1 MSHHLQ
7 SLSRW
12 RTCAGRVIS
21 IVFQEMKIMR
31 FQRKQIRRGIVVTMA
46 ATLAVPVLW
55 AVAPL
60 TAQAAVNCVVGP
72 GVTQTDTVVTGS
84 PGNDTIDC
92 GGTNPAKTI
101 NGNGGNDTIT
111 GTDFDDTINGG
122 DGNDTITG
130 GTGADTLT
138 GGLGIDTI
146 SGSAG
151 NDTLIGASND
161 GSQDTLN
168 GGDGIDTC
176 QGPAPDPDIH
186 ASCENTST
194 PPVTGPGSGTAN
206 ATELCTATGGVLSLT
221 VNPVGYVCVF
231 NILRPRDRR
240 VTEARSICTG
250 AGGTFVNLLPLSYAC
265 LLPTTP

>member
-1 MSHHLQ
+1 MRIQQ
-7 SLSRW
+7 S
-12 RTCAGRVIS
+12 
-21 IVFQEMKIMR
+21 
-31 FQRKQIRRGIVVTMA
+31 QIRRGVVAAMA
-46 ATLAVPVLW
+46 GVLAVPVLW
-55 AVAPL
+55 ALTPL

-111 GTDFDDTINGG
+111 GSDFDDTINGG
-122 DGNDTITG
+122 DGNDTLTG
-130 GTGADTLT
+130 GTGNDNLT

-151 NDTLIGASND
+151 TDTLIGASND
-161 GSQDTLN
+161 GSQDSLN

-194 PPVTGPGSGTAN
+194 PPTTGPGSSTAN
-206 ATELCTATGGVLSLT
+206 ATALCTATGGVLSLT
-221 VNPVGYVCVF
+221 VNPVGYVCLF
-231 NILRPRDRR
+231 NPLSPTNRR
-240 VTEARSICTG
+240 AQEARNICTG

>member
-1 MSHHLQ
+1 MRIHHH
-7 SLSRW
+7 
-12 RTCAGRVIS
+12 
-21 IVFQEMKIMR
+21 
-31 FQRKQIRRGIVVTMA
+31 QIRRGIVG
-46 ATLAVPVLW
+46 TLAGVFAVPVLW

-60 TAQAAVNCVVGP
+60 TAQAAVNCVVSA

-111 GTDFDDTINGG
+111 GSDFDDTINGG
-122 DGNDTITG
+122 DGNDTLTG

-151 NDTLIGASND
+151 NDTLIGASSD
-161 GSQDTLN
+161 GSQDSLD

-194 PPVTGPGSGTAN
+194 PPTAGPGSSTAN
-206 ATELCTATGGVLSLT
+206 ATALCNATGGVLSLT
-221 VNPVGYVCVF
+221 VNPVGYICVF
-231 NILRPRDRR
+231 NPLSPTNRR
-240 VTEARSICTG
+240 VTEASNICTG

-265 LLPTTP
+265 LLPTRP

>member
-1 MSHHLQ
+1 MKEDMRIQQ
-7 SLSRW
+7 S
-12 RTCAGRVIS
+12 
-21 IVFQEMKIMR
+21 
-31 FQRKQIRRGIVVTMA
+31 QIRRGIVA
-46 ATLAVPVLW
+46 AAAGVLAVPALW
-55 AVAPL
+55 ALTPL

-111 GTDFDDTINGG
+111 GSDFDDTINGG

-130 GTGADTLT
+130 GTGNDNLT

-161 GSQDTLN
+161 GSQDSLN

-194 PPVTGPGSGTAN
+194 PPTAGSGSSTAN
-206 ATELCTATGGVLSLT
+206 ATTLCTTTGGVLSLT
-221 VNPVGYVCVF
+221 VNPVGYICVF
-231 NILRPRDRR
+231 NPLSPTNRR
-240 VTEARSICTG
+240 AQEASNICTG
-250 AGGTFVNLLPLSYAC
+250 AHGTFVNLLPLSYAC

>member
-1 MSHHLQ
+1 
-7 SLSRW
+7 
-12 RTCAGRVIS
+12 
-21 IVFQEMKIMR
+21 MR
-31 FQRKQIRRGIVVTMA
+31 FHQNPVRRGIVAMLA
-46 ATLAVPVLW
+46 GTLAAPALW
-55 AVAPL
+55 VAAPL
-60 TAQAAVNCVVGP
+60 TAHAAVNCVVSA
-72 GVTQTDTVVTGS
+72 GVTQTSTVVTGS

-111 GTDFDDTINGG
+111 GSDFDDTINGG

-130 GTGADTLT
+130 GTGNDTLN

-146 SGSAG
+146 SGSTG

-161 GSQDTLN
+161 GSQDSLD

-194 PPVTGPGSGTAN
+194 PPTTGPGSGTGN
-206 ATELCTATGGVLSLT
+206 ATQLCTATGGVLSLT

-231 NILRPRDRR
+231 NPLNPANRR
-240 VTEARSICTG
+240 VQEAGGICVG
-250 AGGTFVNLLPLSYAC
+250 AGGTFVNLLPLSYSC
-265 LLPTTP
+265 LLPATPQATHSIR

>member
-1 MSHHLQ
+1 MRIQQ
-7 SLSRW
+7 S
-12 RTCAGRVIS
+12 
-21 IVFQEMKIMR
+21 
-31 FQRKQIRRGIVVTMA
+31 QIRRAIVA
-46 ATLAVPVLW
+46 AVAGVLAVPGLW

-60 TAQAAVNCVVGP
+60 TAQAAVNCVVSA
-72 GVTQTDTVVTGS
+72 GVTQTDTVVIGS

-111 GTDFDDTINGG
+111 GSDLNDTIDGG

-130 GTGADTLT
+130 GTGDDTLT

-151 NDTLIGASND
+151 NDTLIGASVD
-161 GSQDTLN
+161 GSQDSLD
-168 GGDGIDTC
+168 GGLGVDTC
-176 QGPAPDPDIH
+176 EGPAPDPDIH

-194 PPVTGPGSGTAN
+194 PPVTGPGSGTGN
-206 ATELCTATGGVLSLT
+206 ATALCIATGGVLTLT

-231 NILRPRDRR
+231 NPLSPVNRR
-240 VTEARSICTG
+240 VQEARSICTG
-250 AGGTFVNLLPLSYAC
+250 AGGTFVSLLPLSYAC
-265 LLPTTP
+265 LLPTTSQAIHATN